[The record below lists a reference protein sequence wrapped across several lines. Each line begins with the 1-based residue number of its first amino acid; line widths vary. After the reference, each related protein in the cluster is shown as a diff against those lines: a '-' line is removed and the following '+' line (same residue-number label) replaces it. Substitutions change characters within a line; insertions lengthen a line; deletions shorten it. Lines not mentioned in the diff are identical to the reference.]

1 MSDVKSQKGKK
12 SKVKSQKLKVKRQRI
27 KDNSQMTN
35 KKFQCKWEISRSCET
50 LKDLRRSC
58 EILKDLVRR
67 SCVISI
73 TLNYNQSVC
82 D

>member
-1 MSDVKSQKGKK
+1 
-12 SKVKSQKLKVKRQRI
+12 
-27 KDNSQMTN
+27 MTN

-82 D
+82 DLASASIHTDIQYFFLKDWS